1 MILGL
6 FCFLSFLTIVSALS
20 VILSRNPVY
29 SVLSLIL
36 CFFSIAGHYILLSA
50 PFLAVVHIIVYA
62 GAIMV
67 LFLFVIMLMMR
78 TSDVG
83 LTSWVKRIGSFFVVG
98 AFGVTIIALMQRG
111 TLVLPRYLA
120 SVEGSVSSLGRVLF
134 GAYALPFE
142 LSTILFLSAVVGVVM
157 LGKKS

>member
-6 FCFLSFLTIVSALS
+6 FCFLSLLTIVSALS

-78 TSDVG
+78 ASDVG

-98 AFGVTIIALMQRG
+98 VFGVTIIALMQRG
-111 TLVLPRYLA
+111 GLVLPRYLT
-120 SVEGSVSSLGRVLF
+120 SIEGSVSALGRVLF